1 MLFEIL
7 TIFPRAFDGVFDDS
21 IIRRAVERGLVGIRI
36 EDIRSYSTD
45 RRHHTVDD
53 YPYGGGAGMLMRPQ
67 PVADA
72 IRASRKRLEGRR
84 TSVAL
89 LSPQGRVLTH
99 EYAQELCG
107 LEALV
112 LVCGRYKGIDE
123 RVRER
128 FVDCEISIGDY
139 VLSGGEIAA
148 MAIVDAV
155 TRLVPGTL
163 GDRESA
169 ETDSLYDGLLE
180 PPQYTRPEEFEGM
193 RVPEVL
199 LSGNHARIREW
210 QREQAVERTKKLR
223 PDLWEKYRG
232 ERGRGVSDR
241 GAKGRSG

>member
-36 EDIRSYSTD
+36 EDIRSYSSD
-45 RRHHTVDD
+45 RKHHTVDD

-84 TSVAL
+84 VNVAL
-89 LSPQGRVLTH
+89 LSPQGRVFTH
-99 EYAQELCG
+99 AYAQELCG
-107 LEALV
+107 LDALV

-128 FVDCEISIGDY
+128 FVDCEISVGDY

-148 MAIVDAV
+148 MAVVDAV
-155 TRLVPGTL
+155 ARLIPGTL

-199 LSGNHARIREW
+199 LSGNHARIRAW
-210 QREQAVERTKKLR
+210 QREQALARTQKLR
-223 PDLWEKYRG
+223 PDLWERH
-232 ERGRGVSDR
+232 RI
-241 GAKGRSG
+241 GAEGHSGKGA